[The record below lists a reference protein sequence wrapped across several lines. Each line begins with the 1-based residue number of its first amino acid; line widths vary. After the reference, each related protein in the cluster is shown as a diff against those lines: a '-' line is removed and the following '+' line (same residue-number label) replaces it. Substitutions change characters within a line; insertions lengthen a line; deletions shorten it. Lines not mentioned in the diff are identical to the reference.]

1 MLGGL
6 FMVFVWRREIMYSNL
21 VERNPRI
28 DRKYGIPQHSGNML
42 LCCYPCSGM
51 FYAMG
56 FALIME
62 GLMSGSYH
70 ICPNHSNF
78 QFDTA
83 FMYTI
88 AILCMLKIYQFRY
101 FQRLILHYKKKRQF
115 FGKCTV
121 SFTINLVK

>member
-1 MLGGL
+1 
-6 FMVFVWRREIMYSNL
+6 MYRHL
-21 VERNPRI
+21 VEANPRI
-28 DRKYGIPQHSGNML
+28 DRMYGIPQHSGI
-42 LCCYPCSGM
+42 

-88 AILCMLKIYQFRY
+88 AILCMLKIYQFR
-101 FQRLILHYKKKRQF
+101 
-115 FGKCTV
+115 
-121 SFTINLVK
+121 

>member
-1 MLGGL
+1 MMLGGL
-6 FMVFVWRREIMYSNL
+6 FMVFVWRRELMYQQL
-21 VERNPRI
+21 VTENPGI
-28 DRKYGIPQHSGNML
+28 DRKYGIPNHPGL
-42 LCCYPCSGM
+42 

-88 AILCMLKIYQFRY
+88 AILCMLKIYQFR
-101 FQRLILHYKKKRQF
+101 
-115 FGKCTV
+115 
-121 SFTINLVK
+121 